1 MIYCQRGLTNQSTS
15 YVSTL
20 FRNFR
25 WTTMKNWIYYST
37 KFVKVLTLFK
47 WINNQFFVSVSPCI
61 LILIWRTFCFKVPYT
76 WKFSDVKWG
85 NIGSQSIV
93 HIFFFYNFL
102 IKFQTIYK
110 ISFPY
115 NTSKIDYFDKIYSK
129 EDWNIF
135 LYPAIDIPP
144 ITFEMRIKYLLSSSV
159 QQFLDLWHNI
169 NQILNDKN

>member
-1 MIYCQRGLTNQSTS
+1 MIDNQSTS

-25 WTTMKNWIYYST
+25 WTTMKNWIYYSA

-47 WINNQFFVSVSPCI
+47 WINNQFFVSVFPCI

-76 WKFSDVKWG
+76 WKFSDVKCG
-85 NIGSQSIV
+85 AILEANIV
-93 HIFFFYNFL
+93 HIFYYNFL

-110 ISFPY
+110 ILFHTTRP
-115 NTSKIDYFDKIYSK
+115 IDYFDEIYSK

-135 LYPAIDIPP
+135 LYNQYSPYNIRNAHKIFIVKFHK
-144 ITFEMRIKYLLSSSV
+144 ILNLIISTKFWTIK
-159 QQFLDLWHNI
+159 LDL
-169 NQILNDKN
+169 L